1 MNLLIYGEPGSG
13 KTYFGGT
20 AVDHPSTGPL
30 LVVDVEGGTATLRGK
45 NVDVVQVRTMSQ
57 IEDIHKELA
66 NDTTNYYKTVFIDSL
81 TELQKLDM
89 RTVMMEQWNKKPDTT
104 DIYVPSQR
112 EWGKSG
118 ERVRMVVRAF
128 RDLKM
133 NTIVS
138 ALLNSDKD
146 DKTGL
151 VSYYPSLPG
160 KLRSEIPGFFDIV
173 GLLTTYTHTDDGVVT
188 IDRQLQVVKTERVSA
203 KDRFSALGT
212 IVQKPTVPMLWDM
225 IHKPTTGL
233 QEAVIALTQGEGT

>member
-1 MNLLIYGEPGSG
+1 MLIYGEPGAG
-13 KTYFGGT
+13 KTHFGGT
-20 AVDHPSTGPL
+20 AVDHPATSPI

-45 NVDVVQVRTMSQ
+45 NVDVVQVRSMAQ
-57 IEDIHKELA
+57 IEHIHNELA
-66 NDTTNYYKTVFIDSL
+66 SDTSNYYKTVFIDSL

-89 RTVMMEQWNKKPDTT
+89 RTVMTEQWNKKPDTT

-138 ALLNSDKD
+138 ALLNSDRD

-151 VSYYPSLPG
+151 VSFYPSLPG

-173 GLLTTYTHTDDGVVT
+173 GLLTTYTGNDNGVVT
-188 IDRQLQVVKTERVSA
+188 IERQLQVVKTERVSA
-203 KDRFSALGT
+203 KDRFSALGA
-212 IVQKPTVPMLWDM
+212 VLQKPTVPMIWDL
-225 IHKPTTGL
+225 IHKDQDPVNL
-233 QEAVIALTQGEGT
+233 QAAINAAKGETA